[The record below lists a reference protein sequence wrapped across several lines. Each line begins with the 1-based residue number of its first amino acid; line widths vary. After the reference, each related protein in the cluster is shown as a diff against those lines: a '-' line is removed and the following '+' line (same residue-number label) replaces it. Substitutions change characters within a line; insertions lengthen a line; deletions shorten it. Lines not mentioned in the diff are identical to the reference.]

1 MSNTEKTIADIA
13 LNESEVKVE
22 QDVPTVDV
30 VVNEVV
36 EETVEAVKEV
46 APKVEPKKVESK
58 KVEPKQVEPKQE
70 VTEPSFVEPKKV
82 SRYVPGYYRA
92 DKYLR
97 IIKKLSYKNIVDSKG
112 NIQKTYGTWATAG
125 NMIEFKK
132 GQETY
137 LSEEDLTLPAI
148 QRLID
153 TKVILRIG

>member
-1 MSNTEKTIADIA
+1 MYQGS
-13 LNESEVKVE
+13 
-22 QDVPTVDV
+22 
-30 VVNEVV
+30 
-36 EETVEAVKEV
+36 
-46 APKVEPKKVESK
+46 
-58 KVEPKQVEPKQE
+58 
-70 VTEPSFVEPKKV
+70 
-82 SRYVPGYYRA
+82 YRA

-97 IIKKLSYKNIVDSKG
+97 IIKKLSYKNTVDSKG

-137 LSEEDLTLPAI
+137 LSEEDLTLQAI

>member
-1 MSNTEKTIADIA
+1 MSNTEKTIADKA

-22 QDVPTVDV
+22 QDIPTVDL

-36 EETVEAVKEV
+36 EETVEEVKEV
-46 APKVEPKKVESK
+46 APKVEPKK
-58 KVEPKQVEPKQE
+58 VEPKQE

-82 SRYVPGYYRA
+82 SKYVPGYYRA

-97 IIKKLSYKNIVDSKG
+97 IIKKLSYKNTVDSKG

-137 LSEEDLTLPAI
+137 LSEEDLTLQAI

>member
-1 MSNTEKTIADIA
+1 MSNTEKTIADKA

-22 QDVPTVDV
+22 QDIPTVDL
-30 VVNEVV
+30 VVNEEV
-36 EETVEAVKEV
+36 EEIEV
-46 APKVEPKKVESK
+46 APKVEPKKVE
-58 KVEPKQVEPKQE
+58 PKQVVKE
-70 VTEPSFVEPKKV
+70 VTEPKVEPKKV
-82 SRYVPGYYRA
+82 SKYVPGYYRA

-97 IIKKLSYKNIVDSKG
+97 IIKKLSYKNTVDSKG

-137 LSEEDLTLPAI
+137 LSEEDLTLQAI

>member
-1 MSNTEKTIADIA
+1 MSNTEKTIADKA

-22 QDVPTVDV
+22 QDIPAVDV

-36 EETVEAVKEV
+36 EETVEEVKEV

-58 KVEPKQVEPKQE
+58 KVEPKQE

-82 SRYVPGYYRA
+82 SKYVSGYYRA

-97 IIKKLSYKNIVDSKG
+97 IIKKLSYKNTVDSKG

-137 LSEEDLTLPAI
+137 LSEEDLTLQAI

>member
-1 MSNTEKTIADIA
+1 MSNTEKTIADKA

-22 QDVPTVDV
+22 QDIPTVDL

-36 EETVEAVKEV
+36 EETVEEVKEV
-46 APKVEPKKVESK
+46 APKVEPKKVSK
-58 KVEPKQVEPKQE
+58 
-70 VTEPSFVEPKKV
+70 
-82 SRYVPGYYRA
+82 YVPGYYRA

-97 IIKKLSYKNIVDSKG
+97 IIKKLSYKNTVDSKG

-137 LSEEDLTLPAI
+137 LSEEDLTLQAI